1 MNRFF
6 HLLMALVALLAGAQI
21 VRAQTPADHKRAV
34 VDGSVESAN
43 GQVRVIL
50 TNTDGARSFRGEAR
64 VNLGA
69 SDRQSEVARFE
80 FTLAPQESRIFPLDP
95 RSATGDHY
103 TLSVY
108 ERAGALIFLRTAAVQ
123 RGMEAAPTVVKPLAG
138 PIPAPATTA
147 TTGAKGLT
155 VKARLAAGPPVQSR
169 RVEVITPTV
178 EVITPTVEII
188 APAAAQPNQP
198 QSGEATASTPNQS
211 SEPQIAVIKKP
222 SAKLAR
228 RRHSGAVKPAAVEQP
243 KLPQAAEVEAPV
255 SDEPG
260 SIVLVFD
267 IVAPTPIINA
277 SLNVRAND
285 FKERQTI
292 TVQGSAAAEFK
303 LPDDFNEPKI
313 AYTFTDASGKTLIAG
328 ELDFEALRMEDSVR
342 IGEVKID
349 QESYAPG
356 QSAQIVMT
364 LEGNSAYGYFL
375 QVTARDE
382 NGAILLDDS
391 RRGVYNKGKS
401 IQEFRVEIP
410 AEAKG
415 VIAVEFKAF
424 GNLTRKLFDS
434 GSRDLI
440 IQ

>member
-6 HLLMALVALLAGAQI
+6 HLLMALIALVAGVQI
-21 VRAQTPADHKRAV
+21 VRAQTPADHKRPV

-64 VNLGA
+64 VDLGA

-108 ERAGALIFLRTAAVQ
+108 ERAGALIFLRTASVKLGVGAEPIAVSPP
-123 RGMEAAPTVVKPLAG
+123 APSTST
-138 PIPAPATTA
+138 PATT
-147 TTGAKGLT
+147 GVKGLT
-155 VKARLAAGPPVQSR
+155 MKARLAAGPPVQSR
-169 RVEVITPTV
+169 RA
-178 EVITPTVEII
+178 EII
-188 APAAAQPNQP
+188 APAAAQPNQS
-198 QSGEATASTPNQS
+198 QSGETTASPPNQS

-228 RRHSGAVKPAAVEQP
+228 RRRSGVVKPAAVEQP
-243 KLPQAAEVEAPV
+243 KPTQAAEVEAPV

-267 IVAPTPIINA
+267 IVAPTPIIKA
-277 SLNVRAND
+277 SLNVSAND

-292 TVQGSAAAEFK
+292 TVQDSAAAEFK
-303 LPDDFNEPKI
+303 LPDEFNGSKI
-313 AYTFTDASGKTLIAG
+313 SYTLTDASGKTLIAG

-342 IGEVKID
+342 ITEVKLD

-375 QVTARDE
+375 EVTARNQ
-382 NGAILLDDS
+382 NGVILLDDS

-410 AEAKG
+410 AEAEG
-415 VIAVEFKAF
+415 VVAVEFKAF

-440 IQ
+440 INNTK

>member
-1 MNRFF
+1 
-6 HLLMALVALLAGAQI
+6 V
-21 VRAQTPADHKRAV
+21 
-34 VDGSVESAN
+34 
-43 GQVRVIL
+43 
-50 TNTDGARSFRGEAR
+50 
-64 VNLGA
+64 
-69 SDRQSEVARFE
+69 
-80 FTLAPQESRIFPLDP
+80 
-95 RSATGDHY
+95 
-103 TLSVY
+103 
-108 ERAGALIFLRTAAVQ
+108 
-123 RGMEAAPTVVKPLAG
+123 
-138 PIPAPATTA
+138 
-147 TTGAKGLT
+147 
-155 VKARLAAGPPVQSR
+155 
-169 RVEVITPTV
+169 
-178 EVITPTVEII
+178 
-188 APAAAQPNQP
+188 
-198 QSGEATASTPNQS
+198 
-211 SEPQIAVIKKP
+211 
-222 SAKLAR
+222 
-228 RRHSGAVKPAAVEQP
+228 VKPAAVEQP
-243 KLPQAAEVEAPV
+243 KLPQGAEVETPV
-255 SDEPG
+255 SDDPG

-342 IGEVKID
+342 ISEVKLD
-349 QESYAPG
+349 QDSYAPG

-364 LEGNSAYGYFL
+364 LEGNSPYGYFL
-375 QVTARDE
+375 EVTVRDQ

-415 VIAVEFKAF
+415 VVVVEFKAF

-440 IQ
+440 INNSL